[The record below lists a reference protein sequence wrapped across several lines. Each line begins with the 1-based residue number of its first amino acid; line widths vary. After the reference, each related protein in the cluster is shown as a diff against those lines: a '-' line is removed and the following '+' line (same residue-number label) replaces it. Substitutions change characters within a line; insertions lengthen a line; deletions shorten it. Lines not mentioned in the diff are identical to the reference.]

1 MILTGG
7 NSSMDINQNKL
18 IMYHYYLNIKGYEK
32 IKSFYYEIVIA
43 KIYMLEKYKQEFDE
57 RNIYN
62 GIWGTLQTLFVF
74 TACIILFIL
83 VHICGIPQY
92 KLSIALGTVIL
103 CLIVV
108 NSIIKKLKQDRYV
121 QIVYEEYLKMT
132 EEERKK
138 HYKRG
143 LWKVMPIF
151 FYPIIII
158 AFLKLITVIF

>member
-1 MILTGG
+1 MCIR
-7 NSSMDINQNKL
+7 DRK
-18 IMYHYYLNIKGYEK
+18 K
-32 IKSFYYEIVIA
+32 IKSFYYEIVIS
-43 KIYMLEKYKQEFDE
+43 KIYMLEKYKREFDE
-57 RNIYN
+57 GNIYN

-143 LWKVMPIF
+143 LWKVIPIF

>member
-1 MILTGG
+1 M
-7 NSSMDINQNKL
+7 K
-18 IMYHYYLNIKGYEK
+18 K
-32 IKSFYYEIVIA
+32 IKSFYYEIVIS

-62 GIWGTLQTLFVF
+62 GIWVTLQTLFVF

-108 NSIIKKLKQDRYV
+108 NAIIKKLKQDRYV
-121 QIVYEEYLKMT
+121 QIIHEEYLKMNV
-132 EEERKK
+132 EERKK

-143 LWKVMPIF
+143 LWKVIPIF
-151 FYPIIII
+151 LYPIITI

>member
-1 MILTGG
+1 M
-7 NSSMDINQNKL
+7 K
-18 IMYHYYLNIKGYEK
+18 K
-32 IKSFYYEIVIA
+32 IKSFYYEIVIS
-43 KIYMLEKYKQEFDE
+43 KIYMMEKYKQEFDE
-57 RNIYN
+57 KNIYN

-83 VHICGIPQY
+83 VHIYRAPQY

-108 NSIIKKLKQDRYV
+108 NAIIKKLKQDRYV
-121 QIVYEEYLKMT
+121 QIIHEEYLKMT
-132 EEERKK
+132 KEERKK

-143 LWKVMPIF
+143 LWKVIPIF

-158 AFLKLITVIF
+158 AFLKLITL

>member
-1 MILTGG
+1 MLFE
-7 NSSMDINQNKL
+7 K
-18 IMYHYYLNIKGYEK
+18 YEK
-32 IKSFYYEIVIA
+32 IKSFYYEIVIS
-43 KIYMLEKYKQEFDE
+43 KIYMLEKYKREFDE
-57 RNIYN
+57 GNIYN

-103 CLIVV
+103 CIIVV
-108 NSIIKKLKQDRYV
+108 NAIIKKLKQDRYV
-121 QIVYEEYLKMT
+121 QIIHEEYLKMT

-143 LWKVMPIF
+143 LWKVAPIF

-158 AFLKLITVIF
+158 AFLKLITLI

>member
-1 MILTGG
+1 M
-7 NSSMDINQNKL
+7 K
-18 IMYHYYLNIKGYEK
+18 K
-32 IKSFYYEIVIA
+32 IKSFYYEIVIS
-43 KIYMLEKYKQEFDE
+43 KIYMLEKYKREFDE
-57 RNIYN
+57 GNIYN

-132 EEERKK
+132 LKAVKK
-138 HYKRG
+138 IRTSEG
-143 LWKVMPIF
+143 RMF
-151 FYPIIII
+151 
-158 AFLKLITVIF
+158 

>member
-1 MILTGG
+1 M
-7 NSSMDINQNKL
+7 K
-18 IMYHYYLNIKGYEK
+18 K
-32 IKSFYYEIVIA
+32 IKSFYYEIVIS
-43 KIYMLEKYKQEFDE
+43 KIYMLEKYKREFDE
-57 RNIYN
+57 GNIYN

-121 QIVYEEYLKMT
+121 QIVYEEYLKMNV
-132 EEERKK
+132 EERKK

-143 LWKVMPIF
+143 LWKLIPLF
-151 FYPIIII
+151 LYPLIVIGV
-158 AFLKLITVIF
+158 LKLITIIF

>member
-1 MILTGG
+1 
-7 NSSMDINQNKL
+7 
-18 IMYHYYLNIKGYEK
+18 
-32 IKSFYYEIVIA
+32 
-43 KIYMLEKYKQEFDE
+43 MLEKYKQEFDE

-62 GIWGTLQTLFVF
+62 GIWVTLQTLFVF

-108 NSIIKKLKQDRYV
+108 NAIIKKLKQDRYV
-121 QIVYEEYLKMT
+121 QIIHEEYLKMNV
-132 EEERKK
+132 EERKK

-143 LWKVMPIF
+143 LWKVIPIF
-151 FYPIIII
+151 LYPIIII

>member
-1 MILTGG
+1 M
-7 NSSMDINQNKL
+7 K
-18 IMYHYYLNIKGYEK
+18 K
-32 IKSFYYEIVIA
+32 IKSFYYEIVIS
-43 KIYMLEKYKQEFDE
+43 KIYMLEKYKREFDE
-57 RNIYN
+57 GNIYN

-121 QIVYEEYLKMT
+121 QIVYEEYLKMNV
-132 EEERKK
+132 EERKK
-138 HYKRG
+138 HYKCG
-143 LWKVMPIF
+143 LWKLIPLF
-151 FYPIIII
+151 LYPLIVIGV
-158 AFLKLITVIF
+158 LKLITIIF

>member
-1 MILTGG
+1 M
-7 NSSMDINQNKL
+7 K
-18 IMYHYYLNIKGYEK
+18 K
-32 IKSFYYEIVIA
+32 IKSFYYEIVIS
-43 KIYMLEKYKQEFDE
+43 KIYMLEKYKREFDE
-57 RNIYN
+57 GNIYN

-132 EEERKK
+132 EEERFRAADRFEKELRRMESNT
-138 HYKRG
+138 YI
-143 LWKVMPIF
+143 LLSYYNYCV
-151 FYPIIII
+151 
-158 AFLKLITVIF
+158 LKADNCNLLS

>member
-1 MILTGG
+1 M
-7 NSSMDINQNKL
+7 K
-18 IMYHYYLNIKGYEK
+18 K
-32 IKSFYYEIVIA
+32 IKSFYYEIVIS
-43 KIYMLEKYKQEFDE
+43 KIYMMEKYKQEFDE
-57 RNIYN
+57 KNIYN

-83 VHICGIPQY
+83 VHIYRTPQY

-108 NSIIKKLKQDRYV
+108 NAIIKKLKQDRYV
-121 QIVYEEYLKMT
+121 QIIHEEYLKMT
-132 EEERKK
+132 KEERKKQEYLKMTKEERKK

-143 LWKVMPIF
+143 LWKVIPIF

-158 AFLKLITVIF
+158 AFLKLITL

>member
-1 MILTGG
+1 M
-7 NSSMDINQNKL
+7 K
-18 IMYHYYLNIKGYEK
+18 K
-32 IKSFYYEIVIA
+32 IKSFYYEIVIS

-62 GIWGTLQTLFVF
+62 GIWVTLQTLFVF

-108 NSIIKKLKQDRYV
+108 NAIIKKLKQDRYV
-121 QIVYEEYLKMT
+121 QIVHEEYLKMNV
-132 EEERKK
+132 EERKK

-143 LWKVMPIF
+143 LWKVIPLF
-151 FYPIIII
+151 LYPLIVIG
-158 AFLKLITVIF
+158 FLKLITVIF

>member
-1 MILTGG
+1 M
-7 NSSMDINQNKL
+7 K
-18 IMYHYYLNIKGYEK
+18 K
-32 IKSFYYEIVIA
+32 IKSFYYEIVIS

-108 NSIIKKLKQDRYV
+108 NAIIKKLKQDRYV
-121 QIVYEEYLKMT
+121 QIIHEEYLKMNV
-132 EEERKK
+132 EERKK

-143 LWKVMPIF
+143 LWKVIPIF

>member
-1 MILTGG
+1 M
-7 NSSMDINQNKL
+7 K
-18 IMYHYYLNIKGYEK
+18 K
-32 IKSFYYEIVIA
+32 IKSFYYEIVIS
-43 KIYMLEKYKQEFDE
+43 KIYMMEKYKQEFDE
-57 RNIYN
+57 KNIYN

-83 VHICGIPQY
+83 VHIYRTPQY

-108 NSIIKKLKQDRYV
+108 NAIIKKLKQDRYV
-121 QIVYEEYLKMT
+121 QIIHEEYLKMT
-132 EEERKK
+132 KEERKK

-143 LWKVMPIF
+143 LWKVIPIIPIF

-158 AFLKLITVIF
+158 AFLKLITL

>member
-1 MILTGG
+1 M
-7 NSSMDINQNKL
+7 K
-18 IMYHYYLNIKGYEK
+18 K
-32 IKSFYYEIVIA
+32 IKSFYYEIVIS

-62 GIWGTLQTLFVF
+62 GIWVTLQTLFVF

-108 NSIIKKLKQDRYV
+108 HSIIKKLKQDRYV

-151 FYPIIII
+151 FYPFIII

>member
-1 MILTGG
+1 M
-7 NSSMDINQNKL
+7 K
-18 IMYHYYLNIKGYEK
+18 K
-32 IKSFYYEIVIA
+32 IKSFYYEIVIS
-43 KIYMLEKYKQEFDE
+43 KIYMLEKYKREFDE
-57 RNIYN
+57 GNIYN

-143 LWKVMPIF
+143 LWKVIPIF

-158 AFLKLITVIF
+158 AFLKLITVLFKLESISCN

>member
-1 MILTGG
+1 M
-7 NSSMDINQNKL
+7 K
-18 IMYHYYLNIKGYEK
+18 K

-43 KIYMLEKYKQEFDE
+43 NIYLLDINKREYDE
-57 RNIYN
+57 GNIYN

-143 LWKVMPIF
+143 LWKVIPIF

>member
-1 MILTGG
+1 M
-7 NSSMDINQNKL
+7 K
-18 IMYHYYLNIKGYEK
+18 K
-32 IKSFYYEIVIA
+32 IKSFYYEIVIS
-43 KIYMLEKYKQEFDE
+43 KIYMLEKYKQEFNE

-62 GIWGTLQTLFVF
+62 GIWVTLQTLFVF

-108 NSIIKKLKQDRYV
+108 NAIIKKLKQDRYV
-121 QIVYEEYLKMT
+121 QIIHEEYLKMNV
-132 EEERKK
+132 EERKK

-143 LWKVMPIF
+143 LWKVIPIF
-151 FYPIIII
+151 LYPIITI

>member
-1 MILTGG
+1 M
-7 NSSMDINQNKL
+7 K
-18 IMYHYYLNIKGYEK
+18 K
-32 IKSFYYEIVIA
+32 IKSFYYEIVIS

-62 GIWGTLQTLFVF
+62 GIWVTLQTLFVF

-83 VHICGIPQY
+83 VHICGVPQY

-108 NSIIKKLKQDRYV
+108 NAIIKKLKQDRYV
-121 QIVYEEYLKMT
+121 QIIHEEYLKMNV
-132 EEERKK
+132 EERKK

-143 LWKVMPIF
+143 LWKVIPIF
-151 FYPIIII
+151 LYPIIII

>member
-1 MILTGG
+1 M
-7 NSSMDINQNKL
+7 K
-18 IMYHYYLNIKGYEK
+18 K

-62 GIWGTLQTLFVF
+62 GIWVTLQTLFVF

-83 VHICGIPQY
+83 VHICGILQY

-143 LWKVMPIF
+143 LWKVIPIF

>member
-1 MILTGG
+1 M
-7 NSSMDINQNKL
+7 K
-18 IMYHYYLNIKGYEK
+18 K
-32 IKSFYYEIVIA
+32 IKSFYYEIVIS
-43 KIYMLEKYKQEFDE
+43 KIYMLEKHKREFDE
-57 RNIYN
+57 GNIYN

-143 LWKVMPIF
+143 LWKVIPIF